1 MDYEQAKRIRNKDYS
16 LSKLITTNIR
26 QGAGAGAAI
35 KGAFKEKFD
44 FKTRTQA
51 KITGIKERFDPLNI
65 AKFLTGG
72 SNFAPA
78 LLGRMLGRSQKDI
91 NYFSGGRAKP
101 YENATK
107 IGKVEG
113 DESGMTDI
121 LDKIYTFM
129 KKSQEDDIKHQELQ
143 NNHRE
148 EEMMKADKKHKELL
162 KALSKLTGNA
172 TAERVSGQ
180 QDSGSDI
187 LAELMA
193 AWPTLSRILGFFTT
207 GLGVP
212 LLGFTAIAAFWI
224 WGQKEAMASAKSRDE
239 AAAKGDLDALRK
251 QVEANTGA
259 NEGGE
264 LGSVDERMKS
274 ILQAANTP
282 EAKAALA
289 KLESGTDKNS
299 DAYKEKFNQSLRDQG
314 YKKNLFSPGYSDSN
328 NKPPTPEAL
337 AIADDFASGKKSPA
351 ATQPATETPAG
362 APTTPAAE
370 PTPPTPNSA
379 PAPTSATPAEST
391 NPGQQL
397 VNATNENNNAKL
409 ADLTE
414 SPATNT
420 VNTSNTNVGGKSSVP
435 KHPLPP
441 VRNLEE
447 TFQRMIMN
455 STRVV

>member
-1 MDYEQAKRIRNKDYS
+1 MDYEQARRIRNKDYS
-16 LSKLITTNIR
+16 LTKLITTNIR

-35 KGAFKEKFD
+35 KEAFKEKFD

-107 IGKVEG
+107 VGKVEG
-113 DESGMTDI
+113 DESGMTEI

-162 KALSKLTGNA
+162 KALSKLTGNNV
-172 TAERVSGQ
+172 TAEKVTGEQGSIG
-180 QDSGSDI
+180 DILSDI
-187 LAELMA
+187 LAAFGGLNSLKNA
-193 AWPTLSRILGFFTT
+193 KWLARFITSPTFLI
-207 GLGVP
+207 P
-212 LLGFTAIAAFWI
+212 LLIAGIYYGVEDFKKRKAI
-224 WGQKEAMASAKSRDE
+224 QAKL
-239 AAAKGDLDALRK
+239 AAAGDVEGLRK
-251 QVEANTGA
+251 TMGNEEEDTSTTSDIQRNMIKNELRKANTK
-259 NEGGE
+259 ES
-264 LGSVDERMKS
+264 L
-274 ILQAANTP
+274 
-282 EAKAALA
+282 AALA
-289 KLESGTDKNS
+289 KIEEGEKSKHEELSKYDKFLEDKGYYRSMGYRNLENKKVPE
-299 DAYKEKFNQSLRDQG
+299 DLKRAAQAY
-314 YKKNLFSPGYSDSN
+314 
-328 NKPPTPEAL
+328 
-337 AIADDFASGKKSPA
+337 ASGQ
-351 ATQPATETPAG
+351 TGTTETPP
-362 APTTPAAE
+362 APPAEPPAQPAAPNPPPVPLASE
-370 PTPPTPNSA
+370 PKVSALPTETPNA
-379 PAPTSATPAEST
+379 
-391 NPGQQL
+391 GQQL

-409 ADLTE
+409 ADLTA

-420 VNTSNTNVGGKSSVP
+420 VNTSSTNVAKSSNP
-435 KHPLPP
+435 ITPLPP

-455 STRVV
+455 STKVV